1 MKKLKKLTAIGMAMA
16 MTMSFFTGCSTEGAT
31 LANAF
36 SKKVTS
42 EEFKTEISLRLTA
55 ENLSSQ
61 EKEASAKVIPMI
73 NNSKFTMS
81 GKINQSSD
89 GKAGKLQADVA
100 VQSGNMP
107 INMSVW
113 ADTNLKDGTP
123 EVKEIIKVPSMLEQQ
138 MNGKQYL
145 VLDTASMQ
153 KDSSTSVNF
162 DKLSKVSED
171 MQQKLSTVVA
181 KNILNIDPG
190 FKLVTD
196 KGTKSMVLPDGEKD
210 VHVYEVKL
218 NDTNFKKLVK
228 SASTSFVNNKETREF
243 LKDYLITVMQ
253 ASNLKSE
260 DAKTSQAEIEKAFA
274 DFENGLPQF
283 NTKMKN
289 VLDSFDAV
297 PLVGNNGIV
306 IDYAIDSNGDIVNEQ
321 GSINLVFD
329 SAKFIPVVERLSG
342 TSNTASQNKLTGI
355 YNLGID
361 FNTSSFNINKNVEI
375 TLPEVNDQ
383 NSIKFED
390 LMKEPQA
397 KKTAIVNTLAAR

>member
-16 MTMSFFTGCSTEGAT
+16 MTMSFFTGCSTEGTT

-42 EEFKTEISLRLTA
+42 EEFKTEIGLRLTA
-55 ENLSSQ
+55 ENLSAQ
-61 EKEASAKVIPMI
+61 EKVDSAKVIPMI
-73 NNSKFTMS
+73 NNSKFTMN

-100 VQSGNMP
+100 VQAGNMP

-113 ADTNLKDGTP
+113 ADTDLKDGTP
-123 EVKEIIKVPSMLEQQ
+123 KVKEIIKVPSMLEQQ

-145 VLDTASMQ
+145 VLDTESMQ
-153 KDSSTSVNF
+153 KDSSTSVDF

-210 VHVYEVKL
+210 VHVYEVRL

-260 DAKTSQAEIEKAFA
+260 DAKTSQAGIEKAFA
-274 DFENGLPQF
+274 DFEKGLPEF
-283 NTKMKN
+283 NTKMNN
-289 VLDSFDAV
+289 VLDSFDSV
-297 PLVGNNGIV
+297 PLVGSNGIV

-342 TSNTASQNKLTGI
+342 TSNTTSQNKLTGV

-361 FNTSSFNINKNVEI
+361 FNASSFNINKNVEI